1 MMAALFFV
9 VSFFLLGVVYVQE
22 QRIKKLNSEIFFLIS
37 AAGIRKCRPDDYFA
51 GDF

>member
-9 VSFFLLGVVYVQE
+9 VSFFLLGVVFVQE
-22 QRIKKLNSEIFFLIS
+22 QRIKKLNSDINFLIC
-37 AAGIRKCRPDDYFA
+37 AAGVRKSQPDDYFA